1 MSASPPPARGFT
13 LIEVLVALA
22 LMSLIGTILIESL
35 RVGGHTW
42 QHVTREAANIDEI
55 TRAQQFLRQR
65 LGTIYPPQ
73 PATDITSSAE
83 SLVGESESL
92 EFSSAAPGS
101 SDEALLRY
109 RLGLSSSDQGT
120 VEIRYRRERNGLAAS
135 EAATWSSEPLLAH
148 ASGLSIQFWED
159 SPGSPGHWVGR
170 WADTAKLPR
179 LIRIDVE
186 FAANDSRRWPPFYV
200 ETRVDTR
207 ANCVFDVVSR
217 RCRAGV

>member
-1 MSASPPPARGFT
+1 MNASPPRASGFT

-22 LMSLIGTILIESL
+22 LMGLIGTILIESL

-73 PATDITSSAE
+73 PATDITSS
-83 SLVGESESL
+83 SESFLGETEML

-101 SDEALLRY
+101 SAEALVRY
-109 RLGLSSSDQGT
+109 RVGLSSSDQGT
-120 VEIRYRRERNGLAAS
+120 VEIRYRGERNGPAS
-135 EAATWSSEPLLAH
+135 PLAATWTSEPLLAH

-159 SPGSPGHWVGR
+159 SAGAPGHWVGH
-170 WADTAKLPR
+170 WADTVKLPR
-179 LIRIDVE
+179 LIRIDVQ
-186 FAANDSRRWPPFYV
+186 FAANDSRRWPPLYV
-200 ETRVDTR
+200 EPRVDTR
-207 ANCVFDVVSR
+207 SSCVFDVVSR
-217 RCRAGV
+217 RCRGGA